1 MPFGLKNARE
11 TYQRLV
17 DKISNDQIGRHLEA
31 YISTSEES
39 LLKDIQKAFDRLW
52 SINIKLN
59 LKKCSFDVEEG
70 WFLGHV
76 ITKKGIR
83 ANPLKVKVVTNLEPP
98 RTLKD
103 VHSLNGKFAAL
114 GRFPL
119 KKRRIHGNLTN
130 TYSPNQRVLQ
140 WAELNYPKLEKLMLP
155 LVHAARRIQRRIA
168 QWAIELGEHDIE
180 FKRRNSVKRHIQA
193 DFLIKTPPVEENKME
208 IRKLGTAKEEAKLE
222 NMWKL
227 YTDGASI
234 SDGSGIS
241 LMQVSLEGKEYRM
254 L

>member
-1 MPFGLKNARE
+1 MSILLPKDAFRLEKTRE

-70 WFLGHV
+70 TQELYKQEDHMVDSGCRGSFL
-76 ITKKGIR
+76 KNKG
-83 ANPLKVKVVTNLEPP
+83 
-98 RTLKD
+98 
-103 VHSLNGKFAAL
+103 
-114 GRFPL
+114 
-119 KKRRIHGNLTN
+119 IHGNLTN
-130 TYSPNQRVLQ
+130 TYSPNHR
-140 WAELNYPKLEKLMLP
+140 PEKS
-155 LVHAARRIQRRIA
+155 RRIA

-180 FKRRNSVKRHIQA
+180 FKGRNSVKRHIQA
-193 DFLIKTPPVEENKME
+193 DFLIKTPPAEENKIE

-234 SDGSGIS
+234 SDGSGIG